1 MDYKCTFPLT
11 LIFNKKTMSKYQVL
25 FRFLFWCKSLERQ
38 LNCSWLVLQST
49 KKTPID
55 ILTPAYLLNQRMINF
70 IKNFIYYV
78 CYEVIEE
85 NWLMFT
91 QNLKRVKTFE
101 EIIKC
106 QTNFLNK
113 CLVESLL
120 SNNKLLTI
128 VTAEVG
134 RTC

>member
-1 MDYKCTFPLT
+1 
-11 LIFNKKTMSKYQVL
+11 
-25 FRFLFWCKSLERQ
+25 
-38 LNCSWLVLQST
+38 
-49 KKTPID
+49 
-55 ILTPAYLLNQRMINF
+55 
-70 IKNFIYYV
+70 
-78 CYEVIEE
+78 
-85 NWLMFT
+85 MFT

-128 VTAEVG
+128 VTA
-134 RTC
+134 